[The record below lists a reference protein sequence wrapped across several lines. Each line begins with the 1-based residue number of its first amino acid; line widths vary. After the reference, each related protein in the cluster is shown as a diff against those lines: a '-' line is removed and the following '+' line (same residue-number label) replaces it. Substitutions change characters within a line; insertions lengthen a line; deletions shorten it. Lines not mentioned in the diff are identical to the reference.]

1 MLGGLIEQNL
11 AADPSRR
18 RLLHPSVVTIDAD
31 DAGVDITLRIDRDAI
46 VVAEGS
52 DPAAQV
58 RIHADSGRLLSVV
71 ATPLRWGLPDPF
83 SHAGRSLIAAIARG
97 PCPDPRPGSPSPP
110 GHPPDEAPQ
119 RARGVPVTSTP
130 RPVRPDEAA
139 WVQRREHAWLPA
151 FAVLAVIVLTTV
163 GGFVV
168 AAALAQPA
176 GPPVGFPGLVE
187 VQPLSG
193 WEPADPGSV
202 DGRPFVQ
209 LTRGN
214 GTLARA
220 GLGRLAG
227 RCRRARPR
235 RRRRSPDAVVHAS

>member
-1 MLGGLIEQNL
+1 MT
-11 AADPSRR
+11 AA
-18 RLLHPSVVTIDAD
+18 
-31 DAGVDITLRIDRDAI
+31 
-46 VVAEGS
+46 
-52 DPAAQV
+52 
-58 RIHADSGRLLSVV
+58 
-71 ATPLRWGLPDPF
+71 
-83 SHAGRSLIAAIARG
+83 
-97 PCPDPRPGSPSPP
+97 
-110 GHPPDEAPQ
+110 
-119 RARGVPVTSTP
+119 P

-139 WVQRREHAWLPA
+139 WLQRREHAWLPA

-214 GTLARA
+214 GTLLVLDWGASPGDADVLARA
-220 GLGRLAG
+220 VVDEALTPSFTQLTVSDRLEPVMLADGTPGARFTFVGVDPESGGSIEGEVTAVVVPSGRGVVFVGLGPEGSLAFIDG
-227 RCRRARPR
+227 DIHTMIDQAE
-235 RRRRSPDAVVHAS
+235 VT